1 MCNTKRKRKKI
12 WLALGSLLCLTIVY
26 KCIFA
31 GHSIPIFKS
40 TAVSEYRTIELGN
53 IEQSILIRGEDK
65 SNPVLLYIHGGPGD
79 PETSYIVPYQ
89 KEWEEHFIVVNWDQR
104 GSGRSYH
111 AEIDR
116 NTLTTEQ
123 ICLDTIE
130 LTEYLKKEFQV
141 DKIYLVGHSYG
152 TYVGMKCIQM
162 KPEYY
167 YAYVG
172 IGQIANQQE
181 NEEILITYASEMAKQ
196 DSNKEALDELASL
209 GELPYDKTDFGN
221 KISTS
226 RKWTSYYG
234 GAMYGRKDVNCLFAK
249 AIFRPE
255 YSLMDLIDFLRGEKL
270 YYSNTES
277 DTVRWELFNA
287 DLYEEIPSVEVPI
300 YFVQGRNDYITSY
313 EACEKYFYEVQ
324 APYKELIPL
333 SECAHNPIVEKTD
346 EVSRILVRLKYFQ

>member
-1 MCNTKRKRKKI
+1 MKKI
-12 WLALGSLLCLTIVY
+12 RNGILLIFGSLLCLAIVY
-26 KCIFA
+26 KCFIA
-31 GHSIPIFKS
+31 GHSMPILTD
-40 TAVSEYRTIELGN
+40 TAISEYRTIDLGN
-53 IEQSILIRGEDK
+53 IKQSILIRGEDQ
-65 SNPVLLYIHGGPGD
+65 SNPVLLYIHGGPGN

-89 KEWEEHFIVVNWDQR
+89 KGWEEHFTVVNWDQR
-104 GSGRSYH
+104 GSGRSYYTG
-111 AEIDR
+111 IDR
-116 NTLTTEQ
+116 ETLTTEQ
-123 ICLDTIE
+123 ICMDAIE

-172 IGQIANQQE
+172 IGQIANQQK
-181 NEEILITYASEMAKQ
+181 NEKILIKYATEMANK
-196 DSNKEALDELASL
+196 DSNEKALDELALL
-209 GELPYDKTDFGN
+209 GDLPYEKTDFGS
-221 KISTS
+221 KISLS

-234 GAMYGRKDVNCLFAK
+234 GAMYGRNDVNCLFVEAVV
-249 AIFRPE
+249 RPE
-255 YSLMDLIDFLRGEKL
+255 YSLMDLINFLRGEQL

-287 DLYEEIPSVEVPI
+287 NLFEEIPSVEVPI

-313 EACEKYFYEVQ
+313 EACEEYFDEVQ

-333 SECAHNPIVEKTD
+333 SESAHNPIVEKTD
-346 EVSRILVRLKYFQ
+346 DVSNILINKVLE